1 MRDYAS
7 LTAKLGVN
15 VKSDRYVYLN
25 CDIEAAEF
33 GRLVEEECYKL
44 GAKDVIMNYNDQR
57 AARIRLDNA
66 DISMFEKLPEWKC
79 EQRNYYA
86 REGCVCI
93 HIIAEDPEIFAGAS
107 GEKLKASAL
116 AAHNGV

>member
-1 MRDYAS
+1 MNFEKKMRDYAS

-79 EQRNYYA
+79 EKRKKAISWSA
-86 REGCVCI
+86 RT
-93 HIIAEDPEIFAGAS
+93 S
-107 GEKLKASAL
+107 SA
-116 AAHNGV
+116 AM